1 MNFKNICIENFGG
14 ITHLE
19 TIPKRV
25 NVIIGPNG
33 HGKTTFLK
41 AVKYGLVGSQTRSE
55 LIKDG
60 ACAAEV
66 SLDIDAYSIRS
77 INNSK
82 GASVYLNGKKTTRK
96 SIVELLQAEYGGTK
110 EAMQFL
116 TSSEVFEKASSSEF
130 TEFLLN
136 SGFIPLNIDIE
147 TLLRLVK
154 ETEVIDESI
163 EEELKGNFPA
173 MPDKFSL
180 DHIQEIN
187 DYYSGKIKAEK
198 KEIDRLSS
206 IISSVDG
213 IDTTSIREPK
223 TIKKEYELLIA
234 DEAMIKAYEEI
245 TAKRSTALEKL
256 KKLQE
261 TYDKYTVTKPNP
273 AEKISAEKVIEQ
285 MDSEIKKSI
294 KFISTLNANNSML
307 EKQLSR
313 LSSNCCPLSEK
324 ISCTQDKTEVI
335 EEINTTISGNKDQIE
350 LLEQDKEIYE
360 DQLKKA
366 QEVLEAYRNQE
377 KAYTEKINLLKQIDV
392 VKTSIP
398 SAVERPDLDA
408 SEIERKKSVL
418 EDELALANRIEAA
431 NNERANLILHE
442 NDFSKYSILERIT
455 SKKGNVKGKI
465 LKLLLGRLVK
475 SINDMAAEACPQLTL
490 DLNINSN
497 GNVIIQCKTPSG
509 TQDYGDLSTGEK
521 LLVQF
526 LVMTQINQL
535 SGFKLLVMDNLDK
548 LDEANFEKMLD
559 FLSQPAVA
567 EYYDHVFVATVNH
580 TEFEDVLGKFS
591 DINVINV

>member
-14 ITHLE
+14 ISHLE
-19 TIPKRV
+19 TVPKRV

-41 AVKYGLVGSQTRSE
+41 AIKYGLVGSQTRSE

-60 ACAAEV
+60 TDKAEV
-66 SLDIDAYSIRS
+66 SLDIDSLVIRS
-77 INNSK
+77 VNTDK
-82 GASVYLNGKKTTRK
+82 GASVYLNKKKTTRK
-96 SIVELLQAEYGGTK
+96 SIVELLQTEYGGTK

-136 SGFIPLNIDIE
+136 SGFIPLNIDIAM
-147 TLLRLVK
+147 LLRLVK

-163 EEELKGNFPA
+163 EEELRGKFPA
-173 MPDKFSL
+173 MPDSFSL
-180 DHIQEIN
+180 DYIQEIN

-198 KEIDRLSS
+198 KEIERLTS

-213 IDTTSIREPK
+213 IDTTSIREPE
-223 TIKKEYELLIA
+223 TIKSEYELCIA
-234 DEAMIKAYEEI
+234 DEASIKTYEDI
-245 TAKRSTALEKL
+245 TAKRNTALANIEKM
-256 KKLQE
+256 QE
-261 TYDKYTVTKPNP
+261 AYKKYTVLKPNP
-273 AEKISAEKVIEQ
+273 AEKVSAEQIITQ
-285 MDSEIKKSI
+285 MDGEIKKSI

-307 EKQLSR
+307 AKQLSR

-324 ISCTQDKTEVI
+324 ISCTQDKSEVI
-335 EEINTTISGNKDQIE
+335 KEIEMTIAGNNEQIE

-360 DQLKKA
+360 DQLMKA
-366 QEVLEAYRNQE
+366 QKVLESYRNQE
-377 KAYTEKINLLKQIDV
+377 KAYTEKINLLKQIDA
-392 VKTSIP
+392 VKASIP
-398 SAVERPDLDA
+398 TAITRPELNV
-408 SEIERKKSVL
+408 SEIAAKKRILS
-418 EDELALANRIEAA
+418 DELATANRIEAA
-431 NNERANLILHE
+431 NNERVNLALHQKDLE
-442 NDFSKYSILERIT
+442 KFTILEKIT

-475 SINDMAAEACPQLTL
+475 SINDMAADVCPQLTL

-548 LDEANFEKMLD
+548 LDETNFEKMLD
-559 FLSQPAVA
+559 FLSQPSVA

-580 TEFEDVLGKFS
+580 TEFEDVLNKFS